1 MSFTLGKDSEKKKR
15 VVVLGAGIYELSPS
29 SSPSSDLWF
38 CRTILSGVIGLTTA
52 LRIQEK
58 GLYQVEIIADVLP
71 TDPKTYKYTS
81 QWAV

>member
-1 MSFTLGKDSEKKKR
+1 MSFKLDKDNETKKR

-29 SSPSSDLWF
+29 SSPSFNFWF
-38 CRTILSGVIGLTTA
+38 CRTIYSGVIGLTAA

-58 GLYQVEIIADVLP
+58 GLYQVEVIADVLP
-71 TDPKTYKYTS
+71 TDPKSYKYTS